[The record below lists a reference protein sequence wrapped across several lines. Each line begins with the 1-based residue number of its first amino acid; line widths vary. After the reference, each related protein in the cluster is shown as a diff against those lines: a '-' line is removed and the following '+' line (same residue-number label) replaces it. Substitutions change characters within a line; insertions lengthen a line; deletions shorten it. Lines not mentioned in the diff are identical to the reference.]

1 MRPVCLL
8 RIFHHCL
15 VGQPSSELQK
25 QITPILKVEI
35 RKPMK
40 IPAAL
45 LFLTLSLSG
54 SVSVAQANTPVDPRH
69 VANSKALPQLSK
81 ATQAQPQSKPSDS
94 ITIRPN
100 KSAETGSAKEHAYN
114 SFNDMSQ
121 SMPSE
126 AVKNELVRKHALPGQ
141 QTQVLTPGDSAAT
154 SVSSPSLNNATTGA
168 APRIETG
175 SGMSIPQPTG
185 AASGVFK

>member
-1 MRPVCLL
+1 M
-8 RIFHHCL
+8 
-15 VGQPSSELQK
+15 EM
-25 QITPILKVEI
+25 

-40 IPAAL
+40 IPTAF
-45 LFLTLSLSG
+45 LFLTLSLGADVSG
-54 SVSVAQANTPVDPRH
+54 AQANTPVDPRH
-69 VANSKALPQLSK
+69 AANSKAHPQLSK

-100 KSAETGSAKEHAYN
+100 KNAETGSVKEHAYN
-114 SFNDMSQ
+114 SFSDMSQ

-126 AVKNELVRKHALPGQ
+126 VVKNELVRKHALPGQ

-154 SVSSPSLNNATTGA
+154 SVSSPSLNNSTTGA
-168 APRIETG
+168 APRIESG